1 MVQVGGRGWWW
12 VSRKY
17 HSIGW
22 NLPLCRQRDL
32 QARTNQNR
40 LSFVMPFSFVCV
52 RLHLWF
58 FVKSPNVFDYSTW
71 KRFRLRHDSFPAS
84 GFDIRTPST
93 SPCRNW
99 SSYPNWRQKKNEDLL
114 AFLFIGKFGGQFWRS
129 NFPGVWNWRQKFH
142 WFWKGAQISM
152 FDRAPSSGQR
162 CNCFVRANFN
172 RCSGARFQYRNLG
185 FQFRLAPIMKSFS
198 NWWQ

>member
-99 SSYPNWRQKKNEDLL
+99 SSYPNWRQKKRMKTCWHFYFL
-114 AFLFIGKFGGQFWRS
+114 ANLVANSDGQIFRVFEIGAKSFIGFERGPRFRCSIERHLAVNVVTVLCVPISIGAVAPDS
-129 NFPGVWNWRQKFH
+129 NIEIWGFSSDWRQ
-142 WFWKGAQISM
+142 
-152 FDRAPSSGQR
+152 
-162 CNCFVRANFN
+162 
-172 RCSGARFQYRNLG
+172 
-185 FQFRLAPIMKSFS
+185 
-198 NWWQ
+198 